1 MRIWIFL
8 FFLAILCSPV
18 VEASLGGW
26 IKKTGKKLGRGIRTV
41 KDRVKVS
48 IMQRHPSRLV
58 PDENRRDELRFLQQY
73 RADSKTA
80 VMLKLLNEDKVV
92 LHSFS

>member
-1 MRIWIFL
+1 MM
-8 FFLAILCSPV
+8 
-18 VEASLGGW
+18 
-26 IKKTGKKLGRGIRTV
+26 IKLKNSTHQYTGKIIAKETSTS
-41 KDRVKVS
+41 KADHF
-48 IMQRHPSRLV
+48 RHPSRLV

-80 VMLKLLNEDKVV
+80 VMLKLLNDDKVV